1 MDILLSIGA
10 AIFFSLSHVTVKRGV
25 SKLGISTGT
34 LIMLSSGA
42 LVVLLIAFIYEG
54 VLPIYSSNLSGLFFF
69 ALAGVIHFTGGW
81 GFMNASAS
89 RIGATRVS
97 AMASL
102 TPLFAALFAF
112 VSLGETVN
120 GYILVGIFLIVFG
133 IYFIVTSKE

>member
-1 MDILLSIGA
+1 MGILFSIGA
-10 AIFFSLSHVTVKRGV
+10 AIFFALSHIAVRRGV
-25 SKLGISTGT
+25 SKLGVSTGT
-34 LIMLSSGA
+34 FIMLSSGT
-42 LVVLLIAFIYEG
+42 LVLLLIAFIHDD
-54 VLPIYSSNLSGLFFF
+54 VLLIYSSNLSGLFFF
-69 ALAGVIHFTGGW
+69 ALAGVIHFIGGW

-102 TPLFAALFAF
+102 TPLFAALLAF

-120 GYILVGIFLIVFG
+120 RYILGGTFLIVFG